1 MVDYNILTSNNS
13 LHQTSVALDVLK
25 NDGVSAAIFA
35 PGWIYE
41 TNQPP
46 NFQTAQNQ

>member
-13 LHQTSVALDVLK
+13 LHQTNDALDVLK
-25 NDGVSAAIFA
+25 NDAVSAAIFA

-41 TNQPP
+41 TKQRQ
-46 NFQTAQNQ
+46 NFQTAQNE